1 MQIQHFVLNQR
12 QTTLRLTDPLS
23 DDGSLAEDEHLRDP
37 CSWRSSGRSCRAPRR
52 RGGAV
57 GAGGPWGAYWYTLH
71 PAPVARAS
79 APPVHH
85 RQPRRL
91 NKQIQQ
97 TSLALNR
104 RRSNMPTLP
113 VPWSRVQPHAAPRDA
128 GVLALAP
135 RWQVPPSTARV
146 AAARK
151 TGFPLEKSVAKIQE
165 QVAAGW
171 QRRDCVAP

>member
-1 MQIQHFVLNQR
+1 
-12 QTTLRLTDPLS
+12 
-23 DDGSLAEDEHLRDP
+23 
-37 CSWRSSGRSCRAPRR
+37 
-52 RGGAV
+52 
-57 GAGGPWGAYWYTLH
+57 
-71 PAPVARAS
+71 
-79 APPVHH
+79 VHH

-135 RWQVPPSTARV
+135 RWQVPASTARV

-151 TGFPLEKSVAKIQE
+151 SGGTKKTTHDRQRIVADRKSV
-165 QVAAGW
+165 V
-171 QRRDCVAP
+171 